1 MYGQTKS
8 LIKTVLLV
16 MLTLI
21 ICAIHLLSA
30 VGALLVREYTYS
42 EVDYFAVLF
51 SVGLALLSLALTILH
66 RHSLYY
72 SRLVSDNI
80 LRIYSLVMIVKIAIR
95 WRVLSDILL
104 DIYGIVIL
112 FVWAVVPI
120 ILIVIS
126 FIDPYRKCKKLK
138 SDADI

>member
-1 MYGQTKS
+1 M
-8 LIKTVLLV
+8 LV
-16 MLTLI
+16 
-21 ICAIHLLSA
+21 
-30 VGALLVREYTYS
+30 
-42 EVDYFAVLF
+42 
-51 SVGLALLSLALTILH
+51 LTILH

-126 FIDPYRKCKKLK
+126 FIDPYRKCKKTK
-138 SDADI
+138 E